1 MNLTYG
7 FRIHPGCCHI
17 CHTADQSLPVI
28 DTCADDLGVI
38 RRYLVMICAPCCLA
52 MAKMVS
58 PGSILVNEIELNQE
72 RANKEGEI
80 NALNSEVLRLRAE
93 AEEMDR
99 RLLRAVATEALQ

>member
-1 MNLTYG
+1 MQITYG
-7 FRIHPGCCHI
+7 FQVHPGMCHI

-28 DTCADDLGVI
+28 DTSADDLGVI
-38 RRYLVMICAPCCLA
+38 RRYRVYLCGPCSLA
-52 MAKMVS
+52 AAKMVS

-72 RANKEGEI
+72 RANREGEI